1 MARREYREEE
11 DTLGH
16 FLKACCI
23 LHALASVKASRLYE
37 RYKAWT
43 TQTTLKAMNG
53 NAFGLEMKK
62 LFEQKRRND
71 GRVDYGIGLPE
82 DGLPSAPSQTERL
95 LAPDT
100 PSRTQYCPI
109 AGWLP
114 DATVPSAL

>member
-43 TQTTLKAMNG
+43 TQNTLKAMNG

-71 GRVDYGIGLPE
+71 GCVYFGIVLPVDSEPP
-82 DGLPSAPSQTERL
+82 LPSQAEGLHR
-95 LAPDT
+95 PDT
-100 PSRTQYCPI
+100 PSRAHSFAST
-109 AGWLP
+109 
-114 DATVPSAL
+114 